1 MSTAVATATASLDPR
16 LDQARRLLDRA
27 DPAPAL
33 KTLAD
38 AVGLSPGH
46 LQRRFTAAFGL
57 SPAEYARQRKLAI
70 LKQHLRAGSEVTRA
84 LYEAGFSSPS
94 RLYEDG
100 AARLGMAPLAY
111 RRGGEGLLIRWTLT
125 RTVIGAA
132 LVAVTERGVCAIA
145 LGDDEAALL
154 TELQHEFPKAHLQRV
169 DAGRD
174 EYLAPRLHAVAER
187 LSGQAVTLPLDLVG
201 TAFQQRVWQALM
213 TIPRGQTRS
222 YRDIAEQLGMPRA
235 ARAVARACAQNRLAV
250 VVPCHR
256 VVRGDGSLGGY
267 RWGLPTKQ
275 QLLDAERVSPSAKPA
290 SLPVR
295 THSPSSTSHAGI
307 A

>member
-1 MSTAVATATASLDPR
+1 MRAVTATLDPR
-16 LDQARRLLDRA
+16 LNHARRLLDTVE
-27 DPAPAL
+27 PVPAL
-33 KTLAD
+33 KALAET
-38 AVGLSPGH
+38 VGLSPGH

-57 SPAEYARQRKLAI
+57 SPAEYARQRKLAV
-70 LKQHLRAGSEVTRA
+70 LKQQLRAGSEVTRA
-84 LYEAGFSSPS
+84 LYEAGFGSPS

-100 AARLGMAPLAY
+100 AARLGMAPLTY
-111 RRGGEGLLIRWTLT
+111 RRGGEGLMIRWAIT
-125 RTVIGAA
+125 RTVIGSA

-145 LGDDEAALL
+145 LGDDDAALL
-154 TELQHEFPKAHLQRV
+154 AELQREFPKAQLQRI

-174 EYLAPRLHAVAER
+174 DYLVPRLQAVAER
-187 LSGQAVTLPLDLVG
+187 LRGHAAALPLDLVG

-213 TIPRGQTRS
+213 TIPRGETRS
-222 YRDIAEQLGMPRA
+222 YREIAEQLGMPRA

-275 QLLDAERVSPSAKPA
+275 QLLDDERGSSAVDQA
-290 SLPVR
+290 SLPL
-295 THSPSSTSHAGI
+295 SPFPSTPTSHAGI